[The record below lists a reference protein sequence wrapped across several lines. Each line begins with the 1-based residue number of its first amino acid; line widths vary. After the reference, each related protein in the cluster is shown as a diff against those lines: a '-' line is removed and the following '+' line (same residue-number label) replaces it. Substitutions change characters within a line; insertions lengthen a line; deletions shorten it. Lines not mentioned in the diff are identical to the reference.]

1 MSSLSGVSGASSPW
15 SSMGGSS
22 AQCLGARR
30 RHERAAGDL
39 KAMLASLMS
48 AMQPTPDSVQAGA
61 AQSASSLIA

>member
-1 MSSLSGVSGASSPW
+1 
-15 SSMGGSS
+15 MGGSS